1 MEAGTQDSTAAIRE
15 VSLPIYQ
22 TKGWLRLLGVLS
34 IISGI
39 MSAMSIVG
47 ILFAWLPIWVGVVLL
62 QSASSIERA
71 HLTGSKEVLFDSL
84 GKLKM
89 YFMIQGVTTLIGLI
103 FGAIALFM
111 VFFMGVLGAIMES
124 VG

>member
-1 MEAGTQDSTAAIRE
+1 MEAGTQDNTAAIRE

-34 IISGI
+34 IISGV

-47 ILFAWLPIWVGVVLL
+47 ILFAWLPIWIGVLLL

-71 HLTGSKEVLFDSL
+71 HVTGSKEVLFDSL

-111 VFFMGVLGAIMES
+111 VFFMGLLAAIMEAM
-124 VG
+124 

>member
-1 MEAGTQDSTAAIRE
+1 
-15 VSLPIYQ
+15 
-22 TKGWLRLLGVLS
+22 
-34 IISGI
+34 
-39 MSAMSIVG
+39 VG

-89 YFMIQGVTTLIGLI
+89 YFMIQGVTTLIGLVFAGI
-103 FGAIALFM
+103 VTFMAL
-111 VFFMGVLGAIMES
+111 FMGVLSTIIES
-124 VG
+124 IN

>member
-1 MEAGTQDSTAAIRE
+1 MEAGTQDNTAAIRE

-34 IISGI
+34 IISGV
-39 MSAMSIVG
+39 MSALSIVG
-47 ILFAWLPIWVGVVLL
+47 ILFAWLPIWVGVLLL

-71 HLTGSKEVLFDSL
+71 HVTGSKEVLFDSL

-111 VFFMGVLGAIMES
+111 VFFMGLLAAIMEAM
-124 VG
+124 

>member
-1 MEAGTQDSTAAIRE
+1 MEAGIQDNTAAIRE

-22 TKGWLRLLGVLS
+22 SRGWLRLLGVLS
-34 IISGI
+34 IISGV
-39 MSAMSIVG
+39 MSALSIVG

-62 QSASSIERA
+62 QSASSVERA

-111 VFFMGVLGAIMES
+111 VFFMGLLGVIMEAM
-124 VG
+124 

>member
-34 IISGI
+34 IISGV
-39 MSAMSIVG
+39 MSALSIIG

-89 YFMIQGVTTLIGLI
+89 YFMIQGVTTLLGLV
-103 FGAIALFM
+103 FGMLAFFM
-111 VFFMGVLGAIMES
+111 AMFMGVLSTIIDS
-124 VG
+124 VN

>member
-1 MEAGTQDSTAAIRE
+1 MEAGTQDNTAAIRE

-34 IISGI
+34 IISGV

-47 ILFAWLPIWVGVVLL
+47 ILFAWLPIWVGVLLL

-71 HLTGSKEVLFDSL
+71 HVTGSKEVLFDSL

-111 VFFMGVLGAIMES
+111 VFFMGLLGVIMEAM
-124 VG
+124 